1 MRINIAAN
9 EIITR
14 ILQRKKRHELSPE
27 DVDLKEMLTSIME
40 RANEFVPSESGSIF
54 IDDPVLDEN
63 RKKPGKLYFV
73 ACYGK
78 GSKKLVGA
86 HISADT
92 GIVGNS
98 YRNGRPYI
106 SKRTEKDPLFSD
118 HIDKKTK
125 FNTKS
130 IICIPIKIRGVTVG
144 VLELINRVGCV
155 SYSDKDLDLLKIF
168 AGYTSTLIQNSLDAK
183 RFADMAINDS
193 LTGLFND
200 RYFYLRL
207 SEEIAKARRSGKDIS
222 LIFMDLDRFKEVNDT
237 HGHLAG
243 SQLLRE
249 VGNLLAIFSEHHGC
263 TPVRYGGDEFTLIL
277 PGRGVEKTRLLAEEL
292 RKTIEGFVF
301 LEKRTSEEI
310 PPLKIK
316 NIITISMGVASLKKN
331 VKKKISMSHTR
342 DAIIKAADEAMYE
355 SKQSGK
361 NTVTVCREILPK
373 E

>member
-1 MRINIAAN
+1 MRINIAAS

-54 IDDPVLDEN
+54 IDDPVLDES

-106 SKRTEKDPLFSD
+106 SKHTEKDPLFSD

-155 SYSDKDLDLLKIF
+155 NYSDKDLDLLKIF

-249 VGNLLAIFSEHHGC
+249 VGNLLCDFFR
-263 TPVRYGGDEFTLIL
+263 TPRLHARKVRRRRIHVNTPGTRSRENKASGGGTQEDNRRVRV
-277 PGRGVEKTRLLAEEL
+277 PR
-292 RKTIEGFVF
+292 
-301 LEKRTSEEI
+301 KRTSEEI

-331 VKKKISMSHTR
+331 VKR
-342 DAIIKAADEAMYE
+342 RY
-355 SKQSGK
+355 
-361 NTVTVCREILPK
+361 P
-373 E
+373 

>member
-1 MRINIAAN
+1 MRINVAHV

-14 ILQRKKRHELSPE
+14 ILQRKKWHELSPE
-27 DVDLKEMLTSIME
+27 DVDLKEMLTSILE

-63 RKKPGKLYFV
+63 RKKPGNLYFV

-78 GSKKLVGA
+78 GSKKLAGA
-86 HISADT
+86 CIPADT

-98 YRNGRPYI
+98 YKNGRPYI
-106 SKRTEKDPLFSD
+106 SKHTEKDPLFSD
-118 HIDKKTK
+118 RIDKKTK
-125 FNTKS
+125 YNTKS
-130 IICIPIKIRGVTVG
+130 IICVPIKIRGVTVG

-155 SYSDKDLDLLKIF
+155 NYSDMDLDLLKIF

-183 RFADMAINDS
+183 RFADMATTDN

-207 SEEIAKARRSGKDIS
+207 SEDLAKARKSGKDVS
-222 LIFMDLDRFKEVNDT
+222 LIFMDLDRFKEINDT

-249 VGNLLAIFSEHHGC
+249 VGGVLAAFSDRNDC
-263 TPVRYGGDEFTLIL
+263 TPVRYGGDEFTVIL
-277 PGRGVEKTRLLAEEL
+277 PGREIERTSLLAEEL

-301 LEKRTSEEI
+301 LEKRTSKEL
-310 PPLKIK
+310 PALKIK

-331 VKKKISMSHTR
+331 VQKNIAPNHAR

-355 SKQSGK
+355 SKQNGK
-361 NTVTVCREILPK
+361 NTVTVCRKVFPLS
-373 E
+373 

>member
-1 MRINIAAN
+1 MRINIAAG

-27 DVDLKEMLTSIME
+27 DVDLKEMLTSILE

-54 IDDPVLDEN
+54 IDDPVLDESRN
-63 RKKPGKLYFV
+63 KPGKLYFV

-78 GSKKLVGA
+78 GSKKLAGA

-98 YRNGRPYI
+98 YRNGQPYI
-106 SKRTEKDPLFSD
+106 SKHTEKDPLFSD

-249 VGNLLAIFSEHHGC
+249 VGSLLAIFSEHNDC
-263 TPVRYGGDEFTLIL
+263 TPVRYGGDEFTVIL
-277 PGRGVEKTRLLAEEL
+277 PGRGTDKTRLLAEKL

-301 LEKRTSEEI
+301 LKKRVSKEI
-310 PPLKIK
+310 PALKIK

-331 VKKKISMSHTR
+331 VKQKLSMNHTR
-342 DAIIKAADEAMYE
+342 DAIIKAADQAMYE

-361 NTVTVCREILPK
+361 NTVTVCQGIFPK